1 MNQRFLRL
9 IGHNPDREQH
19 RAEAERMK
27 ALLVGWLE
35 RVKSK
40 KLDGGIAR
48 PVIAN

>member
-1 MNQRFLRL
+1 MNQRSLRL

-19 RAEAERMK
+19 RTEAERMK

-40 KLDGGIAR
+40 KLADVVAR
-48 PVIAN
+48 PVITN